1 MPLQSVSQP
10 RKFYTIIALS
20 MIAAGSA
27 LLIFSVADIVTPRAT
42 CHDNLDAGAGELVS
56 RPAHC
61 IDPFEMPQYNNFI
74 LIILAICLLA
84 FGGAI
89 VGMIMRLS

>member
-1 MPLQSVSQP
+1 MQSVSQP

-20 MIAAGSA
+20 MMVAGSA

-42 CHDNLDAGAGELVS
+42 CHDNLDFGVDIVS

-61 IDPFEMPQYNNFI
+61 IDQFEMPQYNSFI
-74 LIILAICLLA
+74 TIILAICLLA

-89 VGMIMRLS
+89 VGMIIRL

>member
-1 MPLQSVSQP
+1 MQSVSQP

-42 CHDNLDAGAGELVS
+42 CHDNLDFGVDILVS
-56 RPAHC
+56 KPAHC
-61 IDPFEMPQYNNFI
+61 VDPFYMAPQYNNFI

-89 VGMIMRLS
+89 VGMIIRL

>member
-1 MPLQSVSQP
+1 MSQP
-10 RKFYTIIALS
+10 RKFYTITALS
-20 MIAAGSA
+20 MISAGSA
-27 LLIFSVADIVTPRAT
+27 LLIFSVADIVTPQAT
-42 CHDNLDAGAGELVS
+42 CHDNLDFGVDILVS

-61 IDPFEMPQYNNFI
+61 TDPFEMPQYNNFI

-89 VGMIMRLS
+89 VGTIIRL